1 MEKNYEEWMD
11 KTVATEKQDW
21 LNDSL
26 PEHDDT
32 EKYYHT
38 SAPVIIFQMINQHLQ
53 VTNTIHSE
61 LTFNALVMSIQQVT
75 KYGMKYRYAI
85 IELKEKHF
93 KDRSQMPF
101 FTHHIITI
109 VNNCQ
114 QIIEL
119 AQQMKQLYWPKSRT
133 ERYEE
138 FEKLLRTYQ
147 VDFIVI
153 NEGEFFVQLIFNYKI
168 SVTSRRSRVH
178 FAGRSFPRFGSSFQR
193 TVHC

>member
-1 MEKNYEEWMD
+1 MERNYEEWMN
-11 KTVATEKQDW
+11 KTVATERQDW

-75 KYGMKYRYAI
+75 KYGGKYRQAI
-85 IELKEKHF
+85 FELKEKHF

-138 FEKLLRTYQ
+138 FEKLVRTYQ
-147 VDFIVI
+147 VGYTKVCS
-153 NEGEFFVQLIFNYKI
+153 FFNSSLWQNVGANY
-168 SVTSRRSRVH
+168 VTS
-178 FAGRSFPRFGSSFQR
+178 Q
-193 TVHC
+193 

>member
-1 MEKNYEEWMD
+1 MN

-75 KYGMKYRYAI
+75 KYGGKYRQAI

-147 VDFIVI
+147 VDEYFMFEQNVFYFH
-153 NEGEFFVQLIFNYKI
+153 FF
-168 SVTSRRSRVH
+168 
-178 FAGRSFPRFGSSFQR
+178 
-193 TVHC
+193 